1 MTNYK
6 NKIVTSEYVSYGHPD
21 KLADQIADQILYDIS
36 IVDKNARA
44 GIEVM
49 VKDNIVV
56 LGGEISTTADVNYD
70 ACVRKV
76 FADVGY
82 PQNHHLA
89 PSDIKIINLIG
100 KQSPEISAMVDKADG
115 VIGAGDQGF
124 CVGYASDETPDYMP
138 LGHYLAQKICLM
150 VCQMSNGRVGH
161 NWRSFGPDVKTQVI
175 VSYDE
180 DNATVE
186 HILVSSMHPDGHIE
200 ELRDTVKGNIMLN
213 IGMFDAK
220 TYERYIKD
228 KDIKIDVNPY
238 GEWTIG
244 GPISDC
250 GVTGRKIVVDSYGGY
265 CNVGGG
271 ATSGKDLS
279 KVDRS
284 GAYMAR
290 YLAKN
295 IVATGLCDNAKV
307 ELSYVIGEPK
317 PCALNVELNRNNVLV
332 PYIKKYIEDNIDLT
346 PSGII
351 NRFTENGKKNIVY
364 PILARFGSYGSLK
377 DRPWESLD
385 FFEDLNL
392 NIGHLLVNE
401 WGEIKLKKQYKD
413 E

>member
-1 MTNYK
+1 MIVYK

-36 IVDKNARA
+36 LVDKNVRA

-56 LGGEISTTADVNYD
+56 LGGEISTTAHVDYD

-76 FADVGY
+76 FADVAY
-82 PQNHHLA
+82 PENHHLA

-100 KQSPEISAMVDKADG
+100 KQSPEISAMVDRDDG

-138 LGHYLAQKICLM
+138 LGHYLAQKICLK
-150 VCQMSNGRVGH
+150 VCQMSNGKVGH
-161 NWRSFGPDVKTQVI
+161 NWCVFGPDVKTQVI
-175 VSYDE
+175 VSYE
-180 DNATVE
+180 GINATVE
-186 HILVSSMHPDGHIE
+186 HILVSAMHPDGCIE
-200 ELRDTVKGNIMLN
+200 ELRDAVRKVITQNLGV
-213 IGMFDAK
+213 FDDE
-220 TYERYIKD
+220 TYEQYIKD

-250 GVTGRKIVVDSYGGY
+250 GVTGRKVVVDQFGGY

-271 ATSGKDLS
+271 AFSGKDLS

-295 IVATGLCDNAKV
+295 IVATGLCDDAKV
-307 ELSYVIGEPK
+307 ELSYIIGEPK
-317 PCALNVELNRNNVLV
+317 PCALNIELNRNSVLV
-332 PYIKKYIEDNIDLT
+332 PYIKKYIEENINLS
-346 PSGII
+346 PRGII
-351 NRFTENGKKNIVY
+351 GRFTESGKKNILY
-364 PILARFGSYGSLK
+364 PILALWKQGRGS
-377 DRPWESLD
+377 
-385 FFEDLNL
+385 
-392 NIGHLLVNE
+392 HL
-401 WGEIKLKKQYKD
+401 ISSKI
-413 E
+413 